1 MGNAGRSYVVLLWQ
15 MFARAL
21 HLLLQ
26 LLLRLL
32 LLLLLLLPLLLLLL
46 LVLLGVEKKK
56 SSFSYARVHE
66 PVLTR
71 TNRRSDY
78 RRY

>member
-1 MGNAGRSYVVLLWQ
+1 

-46 LVLLGVEKKK
+46 LVLLGVEKKNLP
-56 SSFSYARVHE
+56 S
-66 PVLTR
+66 LTQEY
-71 TNRRSDY
+71 TNPYSPGRIADLTTAGIEVAPHYHQSL
-78 RRY
+78 